1 MSKTKDRILEAAIS
15 TFNEHGVANVRLQQI
30 ADAADI
36 SVGNLA
42 YHFKNKEAIVS
53 HVYDFIFSEFS
64 EILSDYLF
72 IENFQGLDR
81 NLEQYYAFFMK
92 YRFFF
97 TDMFEI
103 ERNYPDILEKWH
115 KYSNR
120 MLLQVKSRIEFD
132 VQRGVLVPQSDEM
145 NELLSSNIW
154 MSIIFWLP
162 QRILRGL
169 PAEEKLFKEAVWSQM
184 TPYLTDRGEE
194 EFVAYIYPVL
204 I

>member
-120 MLLQVKSRIEFD
+120 MLL
-132 VQRGVLVPQSDEM
+132 
-145 NELLSSNIW
+145 
-154 MSIIFWLP
+154 
-162 QRILRGL
+162 
-169 PAEEKLFKEAVWSQM
+169 
-184 TPYLTDRGEE
+184 
-194 EFVAYIYPVL
+194 
-204 I
+204 